1 MIFMDTENSK
11 TNESPKFVLN
21 LSQRLDVKSSN
32 KHVTL
37 RNMFILLKML
47 TVEIELTDIQDYFQ

>member
-1 MIFMDTENSK
+1 MKMIFMDTENSK

-37 RNMFILLKML
+37 RNMFILLK
-47 TVEIELTDIQDYFQ
+47 I